1 MFSCEYCETFKS
13 TYFEEH
19 LRTAASRTSVLYE
32 ITTFIKMLFLLYN
45 GFYLTSNHN
54 SKPANPLQK
63 KKHVEAI
70 AGLLYYSCF
79 LKFQR
84 ISVTQSTFS

>member
-1 MFSCEYCETFKS
+1 
-13 TYFEEH
+13 
-19 LRTAASRTSVLYE
+19 
-32 ITTFIKMLFLLYN
+32 MLFLLYN